1 MTPHAM
7 RVFFEIHSGLNR
19 EAPGDFQ
26 STKRAYSMMAGIGNS
41 PFVLD
46 IGCGPGGQTMD
57 LAALSA
63 SHIVGVDKSIS
74 YLTELRRRAARRN
87 IDQRIHAVNADMFEL
102 EFREGA
108 FDVVWAE
115 GSIYIIGFERGL
127 KEWKRFIRRGG
138 YIAVTEVTWL
148 KSAAPEELNRFWT
161 EAYPA
166 IQSAQENLKLFEDAG
181 YEMTGHFALPES
193 SWWDQYYGPIEE
205 KLPALR
211 NKYKDD
217 GEALDVIE
225 MEEAEIDLY
234 KKYSDY
240 YSYVFYVA
248 RTG

>member
-1 MTPHAM
+1 M
-7 RVFFEIHSGLNR
+7 RVFFEIHSGLKR

-26 STKRAYSMMAGIGNS
+26 STRRAYSMMAGIGDS

-63 SHIVGVDKSIS
+63 CHIVGVDKSIS

-87 IDQRIHAVNADMFEL
+87 LDQRIHAVNADMFEL

-127 KEWKRFIRRGG
+127 KEWKRFIKRGG
-138 YIAVTEVTWL
+138 FIAVTEVTWI
-148 KSAAPEELNRFWT
+148 KSDPPDELERFWA

-166 IQSAQENLKLFEDAG
+166 IQSAQENLKIFEDAG
-181 YEMTGHFALPES
+181 YEMRGHFALPVS
-193 SWWDQYYGPIEE
+193 SWWDQYYGPVEE

-211 NKYKDD
+211 DKYGDD
-217 GEALDVIE
+217 GEALEVIE
-225 MEEAEIDLY
+225 MEQAEIDLY